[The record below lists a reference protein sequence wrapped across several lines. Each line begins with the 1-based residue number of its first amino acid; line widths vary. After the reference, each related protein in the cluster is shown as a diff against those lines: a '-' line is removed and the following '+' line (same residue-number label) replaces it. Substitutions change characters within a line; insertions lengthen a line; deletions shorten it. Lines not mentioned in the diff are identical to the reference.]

1 MIDSAA
7 DFALFESIRS
17 YISTRI
23 DYFLES
29 SLSNFFQIA
38 GTIGLLLLTIWIMIQ
53 GFLIVTGR
61 SQEGVQGFIYKAIKA
76 YLIVAV
82 ATGVASTS
90 GGLVRGLTDDLNDSI
105 SSAMTGNNDAAKC
118 LKADAAFLGCKVDR
132 AFTATQAITTF
143 IGGIDTAGD
152 PVLEDKK
159 ARASLFA
166 GSGAAAPG
174 IVAASMLLLYKF
186 GMAMFV
192 AFGPLFILCLLFN
205 QTKAMFS
212 KWLMYGIGLMFANAA
227 LAVVASI
234 SLDLV
239 VNVSGALFV
248 TSVLGIGSSGIMS
261 LATQQLGLGL
271 ILSTLMISVPPMAS
285 NFFQGM
291 VGSMTG
297 QSLFTSWNAPMGGGA
312 ATSGNHTS
320 AGANSVNTKGEVNT
334 QAGNGGGNNGPGNAS
349 SPTANHANRVAGQSQ
364 GNLSQDAVKPAGTAA
379 LGNANQAT
387 PLSAQFAQPAGTATQ
402 SAGGTAAGTSS
413 TSTTGAASNAGG
425 VSSSVTQAPVNTASS
440 QTASTLPSQAL
451 NPSKTSNTDIV
462 KPRA

>member
-1 MIDSAA
+1 
-7 DFALFESIRS
+7 
-17 YISTRI
+17 
-23 DYFLES
+23 
-29 SLSNFFQIA
+29 
-38 GTIGLLLLTIWIMIQ
+38 
-53 GFLIVTGR
+53 
-61 SQEGVQGFIYKAIKA
+61 
-76 YLIVAV
+76 
-82 ATGVASTS
+82 
-90 GGLVRGLTDDLNDSI
+90 
-105 SSAMTGNNDAAKC
+105 
-118 LKADAAFLGCKVDR
+118 
-132 AFTATQAITTF
+132 
-143 IGGIDTAGD
+143 
-152 PVLEDKK
+152 
-159 ARASLFA
+159 
-166 GSGAAAPG
+166 
-174 IVAASMLLLYKF
+174 MLLLYKF

-285 NFFQGM
+285 NFFSAM
-291 VGSMTG
+291 LANFVP
-297 QSLFTSWNAPMGGGA
+297 QSALSNWNAPMGGGA

-334 QAGNGGGNNGPGNAS
+334 QAGNGAGAS
-349 SPTANHANRVAGQSQ
+349 NTPAQPISSNQHANRVSTGQTPTNFS
-364 GNLSQDAVKPAGTAA
+364 SDSIKSAGTAS

-387 PLSAQFAQPAGTATQ
+387 PLSAQFAPPADSAVQTSNGGTGTTVAGTT
-402 SAGGTAAGTSS
+402 GSS
-413 TSTTGAASNAGG
+413 SNAGSS
-425 VSSSVTQAPVNTASS
+425 SSSVTQAPVNTASS
-440 QTASTLPSQAL
+440 QTASALPSQAL
-451 NPSKTSNTDIV
+451 SPSKTSNTDIV

>member
-1 MIDSAA
+1 
-7 DFALFESIRS
+7 
-17 YISTRI
+17 
-23 DYFLES
+23 
-29 SLSNFFQIA
+29 
-38 GTIGLLLLTIWIMIQ
+38 
-53 GFLIVTGR
+53 
-61 SQEGVQGFIYKAIKA
+61 
-76 YLIVAV
+76 
-82 ATGVASTS
+82 
-90 GGLVRGLTDDLNDSI
+90 
-105 SSAMTGNNDAAKC
+105 
-118 LKADAAFLGCKVDR
+118 
-132 AFTATQAITTF
+132 
-143 IGGIDTAGD
+143 
-152 PVLEDKK
+152 
-159 ARASLFA
+159 
-166 GSGAAAPG
+166 
-174 IVAASMLLLYKF
+174 
-186 GMAMFV
+186 
-192 AFGPLFILCLLFN
+192 
-205 QTKAMFS
+205 
-212 KWLMYGIGLMFANAA
+212 
-227 LAVVASI
+227 
-234 SLDLV
+234 
-239 VNVSGALFV
+239 
-248 TSVLGIGSSGIMS
+248 
-261 LATQQLGLGL
+261 
-271 ILSTLMISVPPMAS
+271 MISVPPMAS

>member
-1 MIDSAA
+1 
-7 DFALFESIRS
+7 
-17 YISTRI
+17 
-23 DYFLES
+23 
-29 SLSNFFQIA
+29 
-38 GTIGLLLLTIWIMIQ
+38 
-53 GFLIVTGR
+53 
-61 SQEGVQGFIYKAIKA
+61 
-76 YLIVAV
+76 
-82 ATGVASTS
+82 
-90 GGLVRGLTDDLNDSI
+90 LTDNLNDSI
-105 SSAMTGNNDAAKC
+105 SSVMTGNTDAAKC
-118 LKADAAFLGCKVDR
+118 LKTDAAFLGCKVDR

-291 VGSMTG
+291 LGQFSGGSVLG
-297 QSLFTSWNAPMGGGA
+297 SWNAPMGGGA

-334 QAGNGGGNNGPGNAS
+334 QAGNGAVSGTNPSTGNTAPQLGG
-349 SPTANHANRVAGQSQ
+349 RVSGLPQ
-364 GNLSQDAVKPAGTAA
+364 GNISQDVVKSAGTAS

-387 PLSAQFAQPAGTATQ
+387 PLSAQFAPPADSAAQ
-402 SAGGTAAGTSS
+402 SAGGAAAGAAG
-413 TSTTGAASNAGG
+413 STTGAASNAGG

-440 QTASTLPSQAL
+440 QTASALPSQAL